1 VELGPA
7 GETKKFLFK
16 GQPADP
22 AKRFR
27 IGFNTYDAQSGGQD
41 LMRLSEIL
49 ARPESKRQES
59 PVSTRQALI
68 DYFLE
73 KGKI

>member
-1 VELGPA
+1 
-7 GETKKFLFK
+7 
-16 GQPADP
+16 
-22 AKRFR
+22 
-27 IGFNTYDAQSGGQD
+27 
-41 LMRLSEIL
+41 MRLNEIL
-49 ARPESKRQES
+49 AKPESKRQES